1 MSIFK
6 AKSREESKLEPLA
19 GYPELLRILLW
30 NRGIKTKEEAD
41 KFLQPDYERDLFDP
55 FLLPDMSVAVERILL
70 AIAKK
75 EKIVIFS
82 DYDADGI
89 PGGVILHDFF
99 EKIGHSSFANYIP
112 HRHLEGFG
120 LNHEAIEKFKEDK
133 VSLIITVDCGIT
145 DVAEVARAK
154 EHGIDVII
162 TDHHEPSH
170 LPPSDEGGLR
180 EVEELLP
187 DAVAVID
194 AKRADSKYPFKDLCG
209 ASVAFKLIQ
218 ALLMTKSPQHPL
230 HLTQTN
236 HSEGVLG
243 ILSGVKNGHEKWFLD
258 MVGIATLSDMVP
270 LIGENRA
277 LAFYGLKVL
286 RKSPRVGLMKL
297 LSLLKIDQK
306 QITEDDIG
314 FSISPRI
321 NAASRMGDPEDAFK
335 LFVAKTD
342 EEADILARHLDH
354 INNERKGVVAGIVKE
369 VRKIMKERYSDPLGG
384 PQSKTILKKVIVI
397 GNPEWRPSLL
407 GLVANSLVDDH
418 ARPVFLWGRDGGNI
432 LKGSCRGD
440 GCTSV
445 IDLMAE
451 VEAGIFEDF
460 GGHNMSGGF
469 SVVQEK
475 VHLLEE
481 KLQIAY
487 EKVITGQSVA
497 NLDKAT
503 LCLADAKISFDEVTN
518 ENYRLIEKLAPYGVG
533 NPKPLFLFEKAII
546 GNVKMF
552 GKESNHLELTF
563 KNSRGRDVK
572 AIGFFTKDT
581 DYGPALKAG
590 DIINLLAN
598 FEKSTFR
605 GFTELRLRI
614 VDVEIVL

>member
-1 MSIFK
+1 MRLCYNHPMSTFK
-6 AKSREESKLEPLA
+6 SKNREEKKLELFA
-19 GYPELLRILLW
+19 GYPELLRILLL
-30 NRGIKTKEEAD
+30 NRGISNKEEAGA
-41 KFLQPDYERDLFDP
+41 FMEPDYERDLYDP
-55 FLLPDMSVAVERILL
+55 FLLPDMARAVERILQ
-70 AIAKK
+70 AVEKK

-99 EKIGHSSFANYIP
+99 EKICYTDFANYIP

-120 LNHEAIEKFKEDK
+120 LNHEAIEKFKADK
-133 VSLIITVDCGIT
+133 VGLIITVDCGIA
-145 DVAEVARAK
+145 DVAEVARAR

-162 TDHHEPSH
+162 TDHHEP
-170 LPPSDEGGLR
+170 GK
-180 EVEELLP
+180 VLP

-209 ASVAFKLIQ
+209 AGMAFKLVQ
-218 ALLMTKSPQHPL
+218 AIIMFVKSPAYPL
-230 HLTQTN
+230 RLTQTN
-236 HSEGVLG
+236 RSKDTVGTSFE
-243 ILSGVKNGHEKWFLD
+243 ISGLKDGMEKWFLD

-270 LIGENRA
+270 LVGENRA
-277 LAFYGLKVL
+277 LAYYGLKVL

-297 LSLLKIDQK
+297 LSLLKIEQRN
-306 QITEDDIG
+306 ITEDDIG

-342 EEADILARHLDH
+342 AEADTLARHLDH

-369 VRKIMKERYSDPLGG
+369 VRKIMKERYDDPLGG
-384 PQSKTILKKVIVI
+384 PQDKTVLKKVIVI
-397 GNPEWRPSLL
+397 GNPEWKPSLL

-445 IDLMAE
+445 IDLMME
-451 VEAGIFEDF
+451 VETGIFEEF

-475 VHLLEE
+475 AHLLEE

-487 EKVITGQSVA
+487 EKVSTRGIIQVEEA
-497 NLDKAT
+497 V
-503 LCLADAKISFDEVTN
+503 ADAQISFDEVTN
-518 ENYRLIEKLAPYGVG
+518 ENYRLIEKLSPYGVG
-533 NPKPLFLFEKAII
+533 NPKPLFLFEKVVIE
-546 GNVKMF
+546 GVKMF
-552 GKESNHLELTF
+552 GKETNHLELSF
-563 KNSRGRDVK
+563 KNSRGRVVK

-581 DYGPALKAG
+581 AYGPALKAG
-590 DIINLLAN
+590 DTINLLAN

-605 GFTELRLRI
+605 GFAELRLRI

>member
-1 MSIFK
+1 MLKFRTKIRDEK
-6 AKSREESKLEPLA
+6 KLEQLV
-19 GYPELLRILLW
+19 GYPELLKILLW
-30 NRGIKTKEEAD
+30 NRGIKSKEEAER
-41 KFLQPDYERDLFDP
+41 FLQPGYERDLNDP
-55 FLLPDMSVAVERILL
+55 FLLPDMAKAVERILQ
-70 AIAKK
+70 AIEKK

-89 PGGVILHDFF
+89 PGAVILHDFF
-99 EKIGHSSFANYIP
+99 EKIGYRNFANYIP

-120 LNHEAIEKFKEDK
+120 LNHEVIEKFKEDK
-133 VSLIITVDCGIT
+133 ISLIITVDCGIA
-145 DVAEVARAK
+145 DVAEVKRAK

-162 TDHHEPSH
+162 TDHHES
-170 LPPSDEGGLR
+170 GKF
-180 EVEELLP
+180 LP

-194 AKRADSKYPFKDLCG
+194 AKRMDSKYPFKDLCG
-209 ASVAFKLIQ
+209 AGVAFKLVQ
-218 ALLMTKSPQHPL
+218 AILQKKVFDLK
-230 HLTQTN
+230 
-236 HSEGVLG
+236 EGT
-243 ILSGVKNGHEKWFLD
+243 EKWLLD

-270 LIGENRA
+270 LVGENRA
-277 LAFYGLKVL
+277 LAYYGLKVL

-297 LSLLKIDQK
+297 LSLLKIEQK
-306 QITEDDIG
+306 NITEDDIG

-335 LFVAKTD
+335 LFIARTD
-342 EEADILARHLDH
+342 EEADVLARHLDH

-369 VRKIMKERYSDPLGG
+369 VRKIMRERYSDG
-384 PQSKTILKKVIVI
+384 TTEKKVVVI
-397 GNPEWRPSLL
+397 GNPEWKPSLL

-445 IDLMAE
+445 IDLMTE
-451 VEAGIFEDF
+451 VEVGIFEEF

-487 EKVITGQSVA
+487 EKVILKGKIEVEEII
-497 NLDKAT
+497 
-503 LCLADAKISFDEVTN
+503 ADAKISFDEVTN
-518 ENYRLIEKLAPYGVG
+518 ENYQLIEKLAPYGVE
-533 NPKPLFLFEKAII
+533 NPKPLFLFEKVMIE
-546 GNVKMF
+546 GVKMF
-552 GKESNHLELTF
+552 GKEANHLELVF

-572 AIGFFTKDT
+572 AIGFFIKDT
-581 DYGPALKAG
+581 DYEPTLKAG
-590 DIINLLAN
+590 DVINLLAN

-605 GFTELRLRI
+605 GFAELRLRI
-614 VDVEIVL
+614 VDIEIVL

>member
-1 MSIFK
+1 MSQFRSKI
-6 AKSREESKLEPLA
+6 REEKSLEQLA
-19 GYPELLRILLW
+19 GYPELLKVLLW

-55 FLLPDMSVAVERILL
+55 FLLPDMALAVERILR
-70 AIAKK
+70 AIEKK

-99 EKIGHSSFANYIP
+99 ERIGHINFANYIP

-120 LNHEAIEKFKEDK
+120 LNHEAILKFKEDK
-133 VSLIITVDCGIT
+133 VNLIITVDCGIA
-145 DVAEVARAK
+145 DVAEAKRAK
-154 EHGIDVII
+154 DHGIDVII
-162 TDHHEPSH
+162 TDHHEP
-170 LPPSDEGGLR
+170 GKF
-180 EVEELLP
+180 LP

-194 AKRADSKYPFKDLCG
+194 AKRVDSKYPFKDLCG
-209 ASVAFKLIQ
+209 AGVAFKLVQ
-218 ALLMTKSPQHPL
+218 ALLQKKNFDMK
-230 HLTQTN
+230 
-236 HSEGVLG
+236 EG
-243 ILSGVKNGHEKWFLD
+243 IEKWFLD

-270 LIGENRA
+270 LVGENRA
-277 LAFYGLKVL
+277 LGYYGLKVL
-286 RKSPRVGLMKL
+286 RKSPRVGLLKL
-297 LSLLKIDQK
+297 LSLLKIEQK
-306 QITEDDIG
+306 NITEDDIG

-369 VRKIMKERYSDPLGG
+369 ARKIMRERYAVNPLAK
-384 PQSKTILKKVIVI
+384 PQDEEASEKRVIVI
-397 GNPEWRPSLL
+397 GNPEWKPSLL

-487 EKVITGQSVA
+487 EKVIIKGEIKVEEII
-497 NLDKAT
+497 
-503 LCLADAKISFDEVTN
+503 ADAKISFDDVNN
-518 ENYRLIEKLAPYGVG
+518 ENYRLIEKLTPYGVG

-546 GNVKMF
+546 ENVKMF
-552 GKESNHLELTF
+552 GKEANHLELVF

-590 DIINLLAN
+590 NTINLLAN

-605 GFTELRLRI
+605 GFAELRLRI
-614 VDVEIVL
+614 VDIEIVL

>member
-1 MSIFK
+1 MSQFK
-6 AKSREESKLEPLA
+6 SKKREEKKLEELA
-19 GYPELLRILLW
+19 GYPELLRILLL
-30 NRGIKTKEEAD
+30 NRGISNKEEAEA
-41 KFLQPDYERDLFDP
+41 FMEPDYERDLHDP
-55 FLLPDMSVAVERILL
+55 FLLPDMAKAVARILQAVE
-70 AIAKK
+70 KK

-99 EKIGHSSFANYIP
+99 DKIGHTNFANYIP

-133 VSLIITVDCGIT
+133 VSLIITVDCGIA
-145 DVAEVARAK
+145 DVEEVARAK

-162 TDHHEPSH
+162 TDHHEP
-170 LPPSDEGGLR
+170 GK
-180 EVEELLP
+180 VLP
-187 DAVAVID
+187 DAIAVID
-194 AKRADSKYPFKDLCG
+194 AKRADGKYPFKDLCG
-209 ASVAFKLIQ
+209 AGMAFKLVQ
-218 ALLMTKSPQHPL
+218 AILIPIRSSKHPL

-236 HSEGVLG
+236 HSEDILKTSPSNVLNVEVG
-243 ILSGVKNGHEKWFLD
+243 DGWEKWLLD

-270 LIGENRA
+270 LVGENRA
-277 LAFYGLKVL
+277 LAYYGLKVL

-297 LSLLKIDQK
+297 LSLLKIEQRN
-306 QITEDDIG
+306 ITEDDIG

-342 EEADILARHLDH
+342 VEADILARHLDH

-369 VRKIMKERYSDPLGG
+369 VRKIMRERYGVNPLAE
-384 PQSKTILKKVIVI
+384 PLDEEVSEKKVIVI
-397 GNPEWRPSLL
+397 GNPEWKPSLL

-445 IDLMAE
+445 IDLMMA
-451 VEAGIFEDF
+451 VDSGIFEEF
-460 GGHNMSGGF
+460 GGHSMSGGF

-475 VHLLEE
+475 VHLLED

-487 EKVITGQSVA
+487 EKVTAGQGEAFS
-497 NLDKAT
+497 NSDKASP
-503 LCLADAKISFDEVTN
+503 CPADVEISFDEVTN

-533 NPKPLFLFEKAII
+533 NPRPLFLFEKVII
-546 GNVKMF
+546 EGVKMF

-563 KNSRGRDVK
+563 KNSRGRAVK

-590 DIINLLAN
+590 DTVNLLAN

-605 GFTELRLRI
+605 GFAELRLRI
-614 VDVEIVL
+614 VDVEIML

>member
-1 MSIFK
+1 MSEFK
-6 AKSREESKLEPLA
+6 SKIRDEKRLEQLA
-19 GYPELLRILLW
+19 GYPELLKILLW
-30 NRGIKTKEEAD
+30 NRGIKTKEETEE
-41 KFLQPDYERDLFDP
+41 FLEPDYERDLNDP
-55 FLLPDMSVAVERILL
+55 FLLPDMAVAVERILL
-70 AIAKK
+70 AIEKK

-99 EKIGHSSFANYIP
+99 EKIGYADFANYIP

-120 LNHEAIEKFKEDK
+120 LNHEAIEKFKVDK
-133 VSLIITVDCGIT
+133 VGLIITVDCGIA

-162 TDHHEPSH
+162 TDHHEP
-170 LPPSDEGGLR
+170 GK
-180 EVEELLP
+180 VLP
-187 DAVAVID
+187 DAIAVID
-194 AKRADSKYPFKDLCG
+194 AKRTDSKYPFKDLCG
-209 ASVAFKLIQ
+209 AGVAFKLVQ
-218 ALLMTKSPQHPL
+218 AMLLTKSPQHPL
-230 HLTQTN
+230 HLTQTCPPLEVGRRAN
-236 HSEGVLG
+236 HSEGILG
-243 ILSGVKNGHEKWFLD
+243 ILSAIKSGHEKWFLD

-270 LIGENRA
+270 LVGENRA

-297 LSLLKIDQK
+297 LSLLKIEQK
-306 QITEDDIG
+306 NITEDDIG

-321 NAASRMGDPEDAFK
+321 NAASRMGDPEDAFR

-369 VRKIMKERYSDPLGG
+369 VRKIMRERYSDG
-384 PQSKTILKKVIVI
+384 TTEKKVVVI
-397 GNPEWRPSLL
+397 GNPEWKPSLL

-445 IDLMAE
+445 IDLMME
-451 VEAGIFEDF
+451 VEAGIFEEF
-460 GGHNMSGGF
+460 CGHNMSGGF

-481 KLQIAY
+481 KLQLAY
-487 EKVITGQSVA
+487 EKVIIKSKIETEEI
-497 NLDKAT
+497 T
-503 LCLADAKISFDEVTN
+503 ADAKISFDEVTN

-533 NPKPLFLFEKAII
+533 NPKPLFLFEKVMIE
-546 GNVKMF
+546 GVKMF
-552 GKESNHLELTF
+552 GKEANHLELLF

-581 DYGPALKAG
+581 DYGPALKVG
-590 DIINLLAN
+590 NRINLLAN

-605 GFTELRLRI
+605 GFAELRLRI